1 MSPLPA
7 RISQIHI
14 HPRRVVMGMMKEF
27 RDFAM
32 KGNVVDMAVG
42 IIIGAAFGK
51 IVSSL
56 VSDVIMPPIGVLLG
70 NVDFSSLA
78 FTLSEATEST
88 PAVTIK
94 YGVFINTIIDFV
106 IVAFAIFLVIKQ
118 MNRLKKP
125 APAPAATTKDCP
137 HCLMSV
143 PLKASKC
150 GHCTSELKAA

>member
-1 MSPLPA
+1 
-7 RISQIHI
+7 
-14 HPRRVVMGMMKEF
+14 MGMVKEF

-42 IIIGAAFGK
+42 IIIGVAFGK

-56 VSDVIMPPIGVLLG
+56 VGDVIMPPIGFLLG

-78 FTLSEATEST
+78 FTLKEATEST
-88 PAVTIK
+88 PAITIK
-94 YGVFINTIIDFV
+94 YGLFINTIIDFV
-106 IVAFAIFLVIKQ
+106 IVAFVIFMVIKL

-125 APAPAATTKDCP
+125 APAAATTIKDCP

-143 PLKASKC
+143 PLKATKC

>member
-1 MSPLPA
+1 
-7 RISQIHI
+7 
-14 HPRRVVMGMMKEF
+14 MGMLKEF
-27 RDFAM
+27 REFAI

-42 IIIGAAFGK
+42 IIIGVAFGK

-56 VSDVIMPPIGVLLG
+56 VGDVIMPPIGYLLG

-78 FTLSEATEST
+78 FTLKEATETS

-94 YGVFINTIIDFV
+94 YGLFINTIIDFL
-106 IVAFAIFLVIKQ
+106 IVAFVIFLVVKL

-143 PLKASKC
+143 PLRATKC
-150 GHCTSELKAA
+150 GHCTAELKAAG